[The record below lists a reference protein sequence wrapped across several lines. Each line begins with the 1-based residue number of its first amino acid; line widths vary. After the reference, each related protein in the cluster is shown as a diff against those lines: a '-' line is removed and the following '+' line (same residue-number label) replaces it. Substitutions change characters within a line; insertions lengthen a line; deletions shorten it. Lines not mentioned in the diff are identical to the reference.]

1 MREINTRDTV
11 AFARIIAVTNIKEE
25 IAKAS
30 AKGASIK
37 AEAEKITDKAERAA
51 YISHETEALGIDVC
65 INLIMK
71 VVASPK
77 TEQQLYE
84 LIAGIAET
92 DAEGKKLKA
101 DDIGKMKIT
110 DTIALIKQI
119 AEANNLIDFFRNA
132 SALTNR

>member
-11 AFARIIAVTNIKEE
+11 AFARIIAVTNIKED

-30 AKGASIK
+30 AKGAAVK
-37 AEAEKITDKAERAA
+37 AEAAKIADEDERAA
-51 YISHETEALGIDVC
+51 FISRETEALGIDVC
-65 INLIMK
+65 INLLMK
-71 VVASPK
+71 AVANPK

-92 DAEGKKLKA
+92 DENGKKLKA

-110 DTIALIKQI
+110 DTIALVKQI
-119 AEANNLIDFFRNA
+119 AEANNLVDFFRNA
-132 SALTNR
+132 SALTTK